1 MTQAPRQKKF
11 IPLHSWTPWCNNL
24 VHRVQKFTPISS
36 SDQQISIKIVSTTNF
51 EIFTLYNNEKDCC
64 LSVVSTSI
72 RLKLQVRVSL
82 SHSIIW
88 HFQGMHLLWWFGYF
102 LYIFCIEP
110 SLSLYTFR
118 TLKQI
123 SHTWTFIRNKQF
135 CNPLGKKLEN
145 PKILSSN
152 LFFHHPVAF
161 DCPSPKNQSYIY
173 VRMND
178 SHIATSRE
186 IKTFTLSYCMLTIQY
201 L

>member
-1 MTQAPRQKKF
+1 MNKPSSLEFGKKPYFFGRFFGKNQSIFSGSTNFSLIVMTQAPRQKKF

-36 SDQQISIKIVSTTNF
+36 SVQRKSIKIVSTTNF

-88 HFQGMHLLWWFGYF
+88 HFQGMHLLWWFGHF

-118 TLKQI
+118 T
-123 SHTWTFIRNKQF
+123 
-135 CNPLGKKLEN
+135 
-145 PKILSSN
+145 
-152 LFFHHPVAF
+152 
-161 DCPSPKNQSYIY
+161 
-173 VRMND
+173 
-178 SHIATSRE
+178 
-186 IKTFTLSYCMLTIQY
+186 
-201 L
+201 